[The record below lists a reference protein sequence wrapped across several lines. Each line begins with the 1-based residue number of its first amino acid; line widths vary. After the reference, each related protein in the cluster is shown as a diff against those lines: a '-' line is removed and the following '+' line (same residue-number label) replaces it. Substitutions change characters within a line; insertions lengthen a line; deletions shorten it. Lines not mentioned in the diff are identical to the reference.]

1 MRSRFSD
8 WRINTVAVL
17 SFVAV
22 CAIFLRIVHVQI
34 ITHEDID
41 EDAQKQWLTRVTCTA
56 RRGSIF
62 DRNGLPLAVTHK
74 TFVLGVTPRDLPDDD
89 DELEVLSDAAST
101 TGSSVHRL
109 LKRKDTYIRLARKVP
124 LSYQQEEKLSSMSG
138 VRLDPYPER
147 INPFHCMTPS
157 LLGSVGSDGSG
168 TGGIELS
175 FSDLLRGAD
184 GWKILSRDAKGGLY
198 RRADAPGRKP
208 ENGHDLYLTI
218 DSRIQAIVDFELEQ
232 AVSRYGAASG
242 AAVVVDPWTGEI
254 YALAEKEGKKAGK
267 VKNVAGLY
275 STSCI
280 FEPGSTFKLITSA
293 YLLERGDVDPY
304 DVFYCEEGEADFW
317 FGTFKDDHEFG
328 WLTYKE
334 IFKKSSNI
342 CTIKAVM
349 NTDREDFYS
358 FLLRFGFG
366 SRTGINLPA
375 ESAGALRKPEDWSG
389 RSLPSIAI
397 GQEIG
402 VTVLQMAMAYCAVA
416 NGGNLLVPRI
426 AHEVRDP
433 EGKLVREFS
442 PVRVRRV
449 ISPGTAKKLREF
461 CRGVVV
467 DGTGIKAAVEG
478 IETAGKTGTAQVAD
492 GSGYLPNTWIASFV
506 GFVPADEPRF
516 VCMVVLNEP
525 SYAWHYG
532 GSSSAVVFSEI
543 VEGINLTSDLLA
555 PEVLEGIVD
564 STRLRRDMIAVPSFF
579 RLRCA
584 EAVQLASDCDLNIV
598 FHSDEGEVYSQI
610 PGPGTL
616 VKKGESVSLSFISGG
631 DRKKSGVAVPDLRGL
646 SIRQARRMLIESGLR
661 SRIAGSGTVLRQDPA
676 PGRKVS
682 RGSIVSIRCGMSR
695 KREDGGLALA
705 GRAAK

>member
-1 MRSRFSD
+1 MKSRFSD

-17 SFVAV
+17 SFLAV
-22 CAIFLRIVHVQI
+22 CAIFLRIVHIQI
-34 ITHEDID
+34 INHEDID
-41 EDAQKQWLTRVTCTA
+41 EDAQKQWHTRVAWTA

-62 DRNGLPLAVTHK
+62 DRNGLPLAVSHRTY
-74 TFVLGVTPRDLPDDD
+74 VLGVTPRDLPDDD

-101 TGSSVHRL
+101 TRSSIRRL
-109 LKRKDTYIRLARKVP
+109 LKREDTYIRLARKVS
-124 LSYQQEEKLSSMSG
+124 LSCQQEKILSSMPG
-138 VRLDPYPER
+138 VKLDPDPER
-147 INPFHCMTPS
+147 MNPFHCMTPL

-175 FSDLLRGAD
+175 FSDLLRGTD
-184 GWKILSRDAKGGLY
+184 GWKIYRRDARDNLY
-198 RRADAPGRKP
+198 RSVDAPGRKP

-242 AAVVVDPWTGEI
+242 AAIVIDPWTGEI
-254 YALAEKEGKKAGK
+254 YALAEKEEVRTGKKSSAS
-267 VKNVAGLY
+267 LY

-280 FEPGSTFKLITSA
+280 YEPGSTFKLITSA
-293 YLLERGDVDPY
+293 YLLERGEVDAY

-317 FGTFKDDHEFG
+317 FGKFRDDHKFG

-366 SRTGINLPA
+366 SRTGIRLPA
-375 ESAGALRKPEDWSG
+375 ESAGTLRKPEDWSG
-389 RSLPSIAI
+389 RSLPSMAI

-402 VTVLQMAMAYCAVA
+402 VTVLQMAMAYCVIA
-416 NGGNLLVPRI
+416 NGGDLMVPQI
-426 AHEVRDP
+426 AHEMRDS
-433 EGKLVREFS
+433 EGKLVKGFD

-449 ISPGTAKKLREF
+449 ISQDTAKKLRQF
-461 CRGVVV
+461 CRDVVV
-467 DGTGIKAAVEG
+467 DGTGVKAAVNG
-478 IETAGKTGTAQVAD
+478 LETAGKTGTAQVAD
-492 GSGYLPNTWIASFV
+492 GSGYLPDTWIASFA

-525 SYAWHYG
+525 VYKWHYG

-543 VEGINLTSDLLA
+543 VEGINLASDLLA
-555 PEVLEGIVD
+555 TEVDGIVD
-564 STRLRRDMIAVPSFF
+564 STRIESDMIAVPSFF

-584 EAVQLASDCDLNIV
+584 EAVQLAGDCGLNIV
-598 FHSDEGEVYSQI
+598 FSSDEGEVYSQI

-616 VKKGESVSLSFISGG
+616 VRKGDDISISFISGD
-631 DRKKSGVAVPDLRGL
+631 DRKKSCVTVPDLRGL

-676 PGRKVS
+676 PGRSVS
-682 RGSIVSIRCGMSR
+682 RGSTVSIRCGMSR
-695 KREDGGLALA
+695 RRDDGGLALA
-705 GRAAK
+705 GGVAK

>member
-1 MRSRFSD
+1 MKSRFSD

-17 SFVAV
+17 SFLAV
-22 CAIFLRIVHVQI
+22 CAIFLRIVHIQI
-34 ITHEDID
+34 INHEDID
-41 EDAQKQWLTRVTCTA
+41 EDAQKQWHTRVAWTA

-62 DRNGLPLAVTHK
+62 DRNGLPLAVSHRTY
-74 TFVLGVTPRDLPDDD
+74 VLGVTPRDLPDDD

-101 TGSSVHRL
+101 TRSSIRRL
-109 LKRKDTYIRLARKVP
+109 LKREDTYIRLARKVP
-124 LSYQQEEKLSSMSG
+124 LSSQQEKILSSMPG
-138 VRLDPYPER
+138 VRLDPDPER
-147 INPFHCMTPS
+147 MNPFHCMTPL

-175 FSDLLRGAD
+175 FGDLLRGTD
-184 GWKILSRDAKGGLY
+184 GWKVYRRDARDNLY
-198 RRADAPGRKP
+198 RRVDAPGRKP
-208 ENGHDLYLTI
+208 ENGKK
-218 DSRIQAIVDFELEQ
+218 S
-232 AVSRYGAASG
+232 SAS
-242 AAVVVDPWTGEI
+242 
-254 YALAEKEGKKAGK
+254 
-267 VKNVAGLY
+267 LY

-280 FEPGSTFKLITSA
+280 YEPGSTFKLITSA
-293 YLLERGDVDPY
+293 YLLERGEVDAY

-317 FGTFKDDHEFG
+317 FGTFRDDHKFG

-366 SRTGINLPA
+366 SRTGIRLPA
-375 ESAGALRKPEDWSG
+375 ESVGTLRKPEDWSG
-389 RSLPSIAI
+389 RSLPSMAI

-402 VTVLQMAMAYCAVA
+402 VTVLQMAMAYCVIA
-416 NGGNLLVPRI
+416 NGGDLMVPQI
-426 AHEVRDP
+426 AHEMRDSR
-433 EGKLVREFS
+433 GKLVKEFN

-449 ISPGTAKKLREF
+449 ISQDTAKKLRQF
-461 CRGVVV
+461 CRDVVV
-467 DGTGIKAAVEG
+467 DGTGVKAAVNG
-478 IETAGKTGTAQVAD
+478 LETAGKTGTAQVAD
-492 GSGYLPNTWIASFV
+492 GSGYLANTWIASFA

-525 SYAWHYG
+525 AYRWHYG

-543 VEGINLTSDLLA
+543 VEGINLASDLLA
-555 PEVLEGIVD
+555 TEVDGIVD
-564 STRLRRDMIAVPSFF
+564 STRIESNMIAVPSFF

-584 EAVQLASDCDLNIV
+584 EAVQLASDCGLKIV
-598 FHSDEGEVYSQI
+598 FSSDEGEVYSQI

-616 VKKGESVSLSFISGG
+616 VRKGDDINISFISGG
-631 DRKKSGVAVPDLRGL
+631 DRKKSGVTVPDLRGL

-676 PGRKVS
+676 PGRSVS
-682 RGSIVSIRCGMSR
+682 RGSTVSIRCGMSR
-695 KREDGGLALA
+695 RRDDGGLALA
-705 GRAAK
+705 GGVAK

>member
-1 MRSRFSD
+1 MRSRYSD

-34 ITHEDID
+34 LNHEDIN
-41 EDAQKQWLTRVTCTA
+41 EDGPKRGRTMA

-62 DRNGLPLAVTHK
+62 DRNGLPLAVTHR
-74 TFVLGVTPRDLPDDD
+74 TYILGVTPRDLPDDD
-89 DELEVLSDAAST
+89 DKLEVLSDAASIT
-101 TGSSVHRL
+101 RSSIRRL
-109 LKRKDTYIRLARKVP
+109 QKRDDTYIRIARKVS
-124 LSYQQEEKLSSMSG
+124 LSCQQEKMLLSMSG
-138 VRLDPYPER
+138 VKLDPDPER
-147 INPFHCMTPS
+147 MNPFHCMTPS

-168 TGGIELS
+168 TGGVELT
-175 FSDLLRGAD
+175 FSDLLRGTD
-184 GWKILSRDAKGGLY
+184 GWKVLSRDAKGRLY
-198 RRADAPGRKP
+198 RRADAPGRNP

-254 YALAEKEGKKAGK
+254 YALAEKKGTKAGR
-267 VKNVAGLY
+267 VKTVEGLF

-280 FEPGSTFKLITSA
+280 FEPGSTFKLITNA
-293 YLLERGDVDPY
+293 YLLDRGEVDPY
-304 DVFYCEEGEADFW
+304 NVFYGEEGKADFW
-317 FGTFKDDHEFG
+317 FGKFRDDHKFG
-328 WLTYKE
+328 WLTVKE
-334 IFKKSSNI
+334 AFKKSSNI
-342 CTIKAVM
+342 CTIKAAM
-349 NTDREDFYS
+349 NTDKEDFYS

-366 SRTGINLPA
+366 NRTGINLPA
-375 ESAGALRKPEDWSG
+375 ESAGTLRKPEDWSG
-389 RSLPSIAI
+389 RSLPSMAI

-402 VTVLQMAMAYCAVA
+402 VTVLQMAMAYCVVA
-416 NGGNLLVPRI
+416 NGGDLMVPRI
-426 AHEVRDP
+426 VHEVRDS
-433 EGKLVREFS
+433 EGELVREFS

-449 ISPGTAKKLREF
+449 ISPGTAKTLREF

-467 DGTGIKAAVEG
+467 DGTGVKAAVEG
-478 IETAGKTGTAQVAD
+478 IDVAGKTGTAQVAD
-492 GSGYLPNTWIASFV
+492 GCGYLENTWVASFA

-525 SYAWHYG
+525 ASDWHYG
-532 GSSSAVVFSEI
+532 GLSSAVVFSEI
-543 VEGINLTSDLLA
+543 VEGINLTSDLLVPA
-555 PEVLEGIVD
+555 VDPVD
-564 STRLRRDMIAVPSFF
+564 STRHQGDMIAVPSFF

-584 EAVQLASDCDLNIV
+584 EAVKLAGDCDLKV
-598 FHSDEGEVYSQI
+598 DFSSDEGEVYSQI

-616 VKKGESVSLSFISGG
+616 VRKGEWIVLSFISGG
-631 DRKKSGVAVPDLRGL
+631 DGKKSGVAVPDLRGL

-682 RGSIVSIRCGMSR
+682 RGSTVSIRCGMSR
-695 KREDGGLALA
+695 KREGGGLALA
-705 GRAAK
+705 GGAAR